1 MTGYPNKPDAPTVVT
16 LDPMNEKHR
25 QFIHTVL
32 AARQAP
38 VIVAGDSLKVG
49 DKKPQKVLTVSD
61 LENIRAAEEKRE
73 RRALKRK

>member
-1 MTGYPNKPDAPTVVT
+1 MKPTVVT
-16 LDPMNEKHR
+16 LDPLNEKHR

-32 AARQAP
+32 AARGAP
-38 VIVAGDSLKVG
+38 VVIAPDSLKVG
-49 DKKPQKVLTVSD
+49 DTKPQKVLTVAD